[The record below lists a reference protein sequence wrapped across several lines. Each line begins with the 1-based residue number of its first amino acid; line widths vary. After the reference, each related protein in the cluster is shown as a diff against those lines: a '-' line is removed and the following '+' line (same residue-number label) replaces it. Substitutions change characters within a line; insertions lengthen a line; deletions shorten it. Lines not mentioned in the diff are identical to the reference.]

1 MSKTYNINRRDFIK
15 YTGLTTAGLAFGFY
29 ISSAGKLIAQDVKT
43 VFSPNLWLQ
52 IDKDGIV
59 TITMHRSE
67 MGQKVWTSLPMI
79 VAEELEADWSKIKVV
94 QGNLNE
100 EFGSQVTGGSASI
113 RTSYDKLRKAGAT
126 AREMLISAAA
136 LEWGVEREICFAE
149 NGYILN
155 SVTDNKL
162 SFGQLIERANTL
174 PVPKKVTLK
183 DPKDFKIIGKSKK
196 SLGESSKID
205 GSLKYGFDLHFP
217 GMLTAMVIH
226 SPVVGGK
233 VNSFDASD
241 ALKTTGVKKVFEIS
255 NGIAIVGENTWS
267 ILEGQKKIKID
278 WDFGKNE
285 NLDSTTISKIFRNAL
300 SKKGKIVQQK
310 GDFNVGFKTSEHQLE
325 AIYEAPYLD
334 HATMEPMNCT
344 VKIENGKCEMWVP
357 TQDPAGAF
365 EEARKITGF
374 SKKNVK
380 IVTLK
385 AGGGFGRRL
394 AEDYVR
400 EAVEIAL
407 QVQSVVKVIRTR
419 EEDIK
424 NGIYRPATL
433 NLVKAGLDKK
443 GNPIAWSNRISGPD
457 NSHYWTITG
466 GSDNLPYD
474 IPNIQIDYVRSK
486 IDIPIGPL
494 RSVSN
499 IQNAFVNECF
509 IDELANQ
516 ANKDP
521 FEFRRN
527 LMQNNKRQL
536 NVLQTAVEK
545 ANWKGR
551 QKNGKYY
558 GLASH
563 YCFQSYAAMVAE
575 ISFDKKNKLKI
586 ERIICAIDCG
596 LVINPDGVRAQVESG
611 VALALTAALF
621 GEITFKDGKVQQS
634 NFNNYKLIKMSQM
647 PIVETHI
654 VPSYE
659 PPTGAGEP
667 PVPPTAPA
675 LANAIFAATG
685 IRHRSLPITKYAP
698 DLI

>member
-1 MSKTYNINRRDFIK
+1 MNKTYKINRRDFIK
-15 YTGLTTAGLAFGFY
+15 YTGFTTAGLAFGFY

-59 TITMHRSE
+59 IITMHRSE
-67 MGQKVWTSLPMI
+67 MGQKIWTALPMI

-136 LEWGVEREICFAE
+136 IEWGVERETCFAE
-149 NGYILN
+149 NGYVL
-155 SVTDNKL
+155 SSLTDNKL
-162 SFGQLIERANTL
+162 SYGQLIDRANTL
-174 PVPKKVTLK
+174 PVPKTVTLK
-183 DPKDFKIIGKSKK
+183 DPKDFKIIGTSKK
-196 SLGESSKID
+196 SLGDSSKID
-205 GSLKYGFDLHFP
+205 GSLKYGYDLQFP
-217 GMLTAMVIH
+217 GMLTAMVVH
-226 SPVVGGK
+226 SPVIGGK
-233 VNSFDASD
+233 VNTFDSTET
-241 ALKTTGVKKVFEIS
+241 LKVSGIQKVFKIS
-255 NGIAIVGENTWS
+255 SGIAIVGKDTWS
-267 ILEGQKKIKID
+267 ILEGQKKIKIEWLPGD
-278 WDFGKNE
+278 NKDLNSE
-285 NLDSTTISKIFRNAL
+285 TISETFKNAL
-300 SKKGKIVQQK
+300 SKKSEIVLEK
-310 GDFNVGFKTSEHQLE
+310 GDFTDEYNNSETRLE

-344 VKIENGKCEMWVP
+344 VRIENGVCEVWAP

-365 EEARKITGF
+365 KDARKITGF

-400 EAVEIAL
+400 EAVEVAM

-424 NGIYRPATL
+424 NGIYRPATI
-433 NLVKAGLDKK
+433 NLVKAGLDKSGK
-443 GNPIAWSNRISGPD
+443 PIAWSNRISGPD

-466 GSDNLPYD
+466 GSDELPYD
-474 IPNIQIDYVRSK
+474 IPNIHIDYVRSK
-486 IDIPIGPL
+486 IEIPIGPL
-494 RSVSN
+494 RSVGN

-509 IDELANQ
+509 IDELAYLANQ
-516 ANKDP
+516 DP
-521 FEFRRN
+521 FEYRRN
-527 LMQNNKRQL
+527 LMSNNKRQM
-536 NVLQTAVEK
+536 NVLEVVAEK
-545 ANWKGR
+545 ANWKG
-551 QKNGKYY
+551 KEYNGKFY

-586 ERIICAIDCG
+586 EKIVCAIDCG

-611 VALALTAALF
+611 VALALTATLF

-659 PPTGAGEP
+659 APTGAGEP

-685 IRHRSLPITKYAP
+685 IRHRSLPITKHSP
-698 DLI
+698 NLI

>member
-1 MSKTYNINRRDFIK
+1 MSKTYSINRRDFIK

-67 MGQKVWTSLPMI
+67 MGQKVWTALPMI

-126 AREMLISAAA
+126 AREMLILAAA
-136 LEWGVEREICFAE
+136 IEWGVERETCFAE

-162 SFGQLIERANTL
+162 SYGQLIDRANTL
-174 PVPKKVTLK
+174 PIPKKVTLK
-183 DPKDFKIIGKSKK
+183 DPKDFKIIGKSIK
-196 SLGESSKID
+196 SLGEASKID
-205 GSLKYGFDLHFP
+205 GSLKYGFDLQFP

-226 SPVVGGK
+226 NPVVGGK
-233 VNSFDASD
+233 VNSFDSIET
-241 ALKTTGVKKVFEIS
+241 LKVSGIQKVFQIS
-255 NGIAIVGENTWS
+255 SGIAIVGENTWS

-278 WDFGKNE
+278 WNHGKNK
-285 NLDSTTISKIFRNAL
+285 NLDSATISKIFREAL
-300 SKKGKIVQQK
+300 GKKGTNVLKK
-310 GDFNVGFKTSEHQLE
+310 GDFYEGYNNSEHQLE

-365 EEARKITGF
+365 EEARRITGF
-374 SKKNVK
+374 SKKNIKVN
-380 IVTLK
+380 TLK
-385 AGGGFGRRL
+385 SGGGFGRL
-394 AEDYVR
+394 HAVDYVR
-400 EAVEIAL
+400 DAVEVAMQIK
-407 QVQSVVKVIRTR
+407 VVVKVIRTR

-424 NGIYRPATL
+424 NGTYRPATI
-433 NLVKAGLDKK
+433 NQVKSGLDKN
-443 GNPIAWSNRISGPD
+443 GMPTSWFNRISGPD
-457 NSHYWTITG
+457 NVHHWFITG
-466 GSDNLPYD
+466 GSDDLPYE

-486 IDIPIGPL
+486 IDIPVGPL
-494 RSVSN
+494 RSVGH

-509 IDELANQ
+509 IDELANL
-516 ANKDP
+516 ANQDP
-521 FEFRRN
+521 FEYRRS
-527 LMQNNKRQL
+527 LMKNNARQL
-536 NVLQTAVEK
+536 KVLEVVAEK
-545 ANWKGR
+545 ADWKGR
-551 QKNGKYY
+551 NNNNKFY
-558 GLASH
+558 GIASH
-563 YCFQSYAAMVAE
+563 YSFQSYAAMVAE
-575 ISFDKKNKLKI
+575 ISINSKRKMKI
-586 ERIICAIDCG
+586 NRIICAIDCG

-621 GEITFKDGKVQQS
+621 GEITFKDGKIQQS
-634 NFNNYKLIKMSQM
+634 NFHNYKLIKMNQM
-647 PIVETHI
+647 PQIETYI
-654 VPSYE
+654 IPSYE
-659 PPTGAGEP
+659 APTGAGEP

-685 IRHRSLPITKYAP
+685 IRHRSLPIIKYAP
-698 DLI
+698 NLI

>member
-1 MSKTYNINRRDFIK
+1 MSKLYEINRRDFIK

-29 ISSAGKLIAQDVKT
+29 ISCAEKQIAQDAKT

-59 TITMHRSE
+59 TITMHKSE

-79 VAEELEADWSKIKVV
+79 VAEELEADWSKIRVI

-136 LEWGVEREICFAE
+136 IEWGVERETCFAE
-149 NGYILN
+149 NGYIHS

-162 SFGQLIERANTL
+162 SYGQLIDRANTL
-174 PVPKKVTLK
+174 PVPKNVILK

-196 SLGESSKID
+196 SLGQSSKID

-233 VNSFDASD
+233 VKSFVGSN
-241 ALKTTGVKKVFEIS
+241 ALNEDGVKKVFEIS
-255 NGIAIVGENTWS
+255 SGIAIVGENTWS

-278 WDFGKNE
+278 WDLGKNKY
-285 NLDSTTISKIFRNAL
+285 LDSKTISKIFKNAL
-300 SKKGKIVQQK
+300 NKEGNIVLQK
-310 GDFNVGFKTSEHQLE
+310 GDFNEGFNNSEHQLE

-344 VKIENGKCEMWVP
+344 VKIENGVCEVWVP

-365 EEARKITGF
+365 EAARKITGF

-380 IVTLK
+380 IYTLK

-394 AEDYVR
+394 AEDYVV
-400 EAVEIAL
+400 EAVEVAL
-407 QVQSVVKVIRTR
+407 QVKKAVKVIRTR

-433 NLVKAGLDKK
+433 NQVKAGLDKD
-443 GNPIAWSNRISGPD
+443 GRPIAWSNRISGPD

-466 GSDNLPYD
+466 GSDYLPYD
-474 IPNIQIDYVRSK
+474 IPNIHIDYVRSK

-509 IDELANQ
+509 IDELANR

-521 FEFRRN
+521 YEFRRN

-536 NVLQTAVEK
+536 NVLQTAAEK
-545 ANWKGR
+545 ANWKR
-551 QKNGKYY
+551 REKNGKYY
-558 GLASH
+558 GIASH

-575 ISFDKKNKLKI
+575 IFIDSKRKMKI
-586 ERIICAIDCG
+586 NRIICAIDCG
-596 LVINPDGVRAQVESG
+596 LVINPDGVIAQVESG
-611 VALALTAALF
+611 VAIALTAALF

-634 NFNNYKLIKMSQM
+634 NFHNYKLIKMNQM
-647 PIVETHI
+647 PKIETHI
-654 VPSYE
+654 IPSNE
-659 PPTGAGEP
+659 KPTGAGEP

-698 DLI
+698 ELI